1 MKKNTPY
8 ILIALA
14 AVLTVSV
21 FGFTIY
27 AAETYEGSDLPVSE
41 SYVIRVLNELE
52 ERLNKKID
60 TLADSL
66 GAEIPEDT
74 TAETES
80 SAPETQP
87 DNDSVSASTEYSV
100 VCLKKGQSITGNC
113 ELILRSG
120 SANAR
125 CPGANGL
132 SDLTDGSDLAD
143 GTQISLN
150 HLLLVPRSDGRG
162 LTVTSA
168 EAYIMVRGTYT
179 VTEAAQ

>member
-1 MKKNTPY
+1 MKKNIRY
-8 ILIALA
+8 ILITLA
-14 AVLTVSV
+14 AVLAVSV

-41 SYVIRVLNELE
+41 SYVIRALNELE
-52 ERLNKKID
+52 ERLIKKID
-60 TLADSL
+60 TLADSI

-80 SAPETQP
+80 SATETKPE
-87 DNDSVSASTEYSV
+87 NDSTSASTEFTV
-100 VCLKKGQSITGNC
+100 VCLKKGQSITGSC

-120 SANAR
+120 SANAL
-125 CPGANGL
+125 CPGVNGL

-143 GTQISLN
+143 GTQILPN

-162 LTVTSA
+162 LTVTST
-168 EAYIMVRGTYT
+168 EAYIMVRGTYA
-179 VTEAAQ
+179 VTDAVQ